1 MNLISM
7 RETSKAFIEDI
18 LKTAKKHEKTAREK
32 KVLSTLDDK
41 TLGILFFEP
50 STRTRLSFQAAMR
63 RLGGESIGFNDAHFS
78 SSAKGE
84 TLSDTIRVVEGYV
97 DAIVLR
103 HSVEGAAARAAEVT
117 TLPVINAGD
126 GANQHPTQALL
137 DLYTIQKEKG
147 KLEGL
152 TVVLAGDLKYGRTVH
167 SLMYAL
173 SHFGCT
179 IQLHCPP
186 SLKMPESI
194 VEEVR
199 QKTTVEEVTDF
210 TQADVVYATR
220 VQRERFADPEE
231 YQKSLYVIDADVMA
245 TLKKDAMLMHP
256 LPRVQEITPDVD
268 LDPRAKYF
276 EQTFY
281 GVPVR
286 MAILE
291 TLMEGKNP

>member
-7 RETSKAFIEDI
+7 RDTSKAFIEDI
-18 LKTAKKHEKTAREK
+18 LKKAKKHEKTARDK
-32 KVLSTLDDK
+32 KVISTLSGK

-50 STRTRLSFQAAMR
+50 STRTQLSFQTAMR
-63 RLGGESIGFNDAHFS
+63 RLGGETIGFSDAKTS

-84 TLSDTIRVVEGYV
+84 TLADTIHVVEGYV
-97 DAIVLR
+97 DAIVMR
-103 HSVEGAAARAAEVT
+103 HHVEGAAARAAKIT
-117 TLPVINAGD
+117 SLPVINAGD

-147 KLEGL
+147 TLEGL
-152 TVVLAGDLKYGRTVH
+152 TVVMAGDLRYGRTVH

-173 SHFGCT
+173 SHFDCT
-179 IQLHCPP
+179 IQLYSPP
-186 SLKMPESI
+186 TLKMPESI

-210 TQADVVYATR
+210 TQADVLYATR

-231 YQKSLYVIDADVMA
+231 YLKSQYVIDADVLS
-245 TLKKDAMLMHP
+245 TLKKDAILMHP
-256 LPRVQEITPDVD
+256 LPRVNEITADVD

-276 EQTFY
+276 QQSFY

-291 TLMEGKNP
+291 TLMEDAKQ